1 MSTEPVRAGSGW
13 LALREPADAAA
24 RSTELV
30 DALVEALGRHA
41 RTPGTVVHDL
51 GSGTGS
57 QLRWLAPR
65 LAGPQHW
72 VLHDR
77 DTDLLDLAAAGAPPA
92 ASDGAPVTVEAR
104 PGDITTLPGAV
115 LAGASLV
122 TASALLD
129 MLTAAE
135 LDRLVTACVAAGCPV
150 LVTLSVVGRVE
161 LRPADPLDA
170 EVAAAFDADQRRET
184 SAGRLLGPD
193 AFTAAVDAF
202 ARAGHEVVE
211 RPSRWHLGVDRR
223 ALAAAWF
230 TGWLDA
236 ACARRPALRPAAAAY
251 RRRRLAEAADGALR
265 VTVHHRDLLALPPPD
280 RRRRPSTS

>member
-13 LALREPADAAA
+13 LALREPADATA
-24 RSTELV
+24 RSEELV
-30 DALVEALGRHA
+30 DALRPHLP
-41 RTPGTVVHDL
+41 TPGIVVHDL
-51 GSGTGS
+51 GCGTGS

-65 LAGPQHW
+65 LAGPQRW

-77 DTDLLDLAAAGAPPA
+77 DTDLLDLAAAGAPVA
-92 ASDGAPVTVEAR
+92 AADGARVTVETR
-104 PGDITTLPGAV
+104 RGDVTGLPASE

-135 LDRLVTACVAAGCPV
+135 LGRLVAVCVAAGCPV

-170 EVAAAFDADQRRET
+170 EVAAAFDADQRRQT
-184 SAGRLLGPD
+184 AAGRLLGPD
-193 AFTAAVDAF
+193 ACAVAVDAF
-202 ARAGHEVVE
+202 TRAGHEVLV
-211 RPSRWHLGVDRR
+211 RPSPWHLGPDQRELVT
-223 ALAAAWF
+223 AWF

-236 ACARRPALRPAAAAY
+236 ACARRPDLRPTLSPAVATY
-251 RRRRLAEAADGALR
+251 RRQRLAGAASGSLG
-265 VTVHHRDLLALPPPD
+265 VTVHHRDLLALPAA
-280 RRRRPSTS
+280 RPSTS